1 MYVWSHGYFAHM
13 CILSTHTVLGSQVFG
28 QLMNGDLLPLGSLIY
43 VLCLKCPS
51 SPMPRVLDKLLYQ
64 PQLNCFLPCE
74 ASLPCDPSSLT
85 W

>member
-13 CILSTHTVLGSQVFG
+13 CVLSTHTVLGSQVLG
-28 QLMNGDLLPLGSLIY
+28 QLMNGDLSPLCSLIY

-51 SPMPRVLDKLLYQ
+51 PSPMPCVLDKLLYQ

-74 ASLPCDPSSLT
+74 ASFDPSSLT